1 MPAPHDS
8 APASAGVSLELI
20 ACHECDQ
27 LQQLRYPPQ
36 ARVVRCCRCGAEV
49 CRYHPDALN
58 RTLAL
63 TLAALMLF
71 IVANAFPIVAI
82 DMQGNLQST
91 SMLGAIEHL
100 WHTHVPLVAALV
112 ALTTLIVP
120 ALTFLLLIYLLGML
134 QLGRRPPG
142 AAVLLRLLRLS
153 QPWGMIEVY
162 LLGILVS
169 IVKLMA
175 YAAVIPGAAL
185 WALVLLIPLTAAM
198 LSSIHIDLVWRRL
211 AQLP

>member
-1 MPAPHDS
+1 MPTDS
-8 APASAGVSLELI
+8 ATEAVELI

-27 LQQLRYPPQ
+27 LQRLHYPPR

-49 CRYHPDALN
+49 YRYHPDALN

-63 TLAALMLF
+63 TVASLLLF

-82 DMQGNLQST
+82 DMQGNVLST
-91 SMLGAIEHL
+91 SMFGAVAHL
-100 WHTHVPLVAALV
+100 WTTHVPIVAVLV

-120 ALTFLLLIYLLGML
+120 SLTLLLLIYLLGLM

-142 AAVLLRLLRLS
+142 AAELLRLLHLS
-153 QPWGMIEVY
+153 RPWGMIEVY

-169 IVKLMA
+169 VVKLMA
-175 YAAVIPGAAL
+175 YAAVIPGVSL
-185 WALVLLIPLTAAM
+185 WALVLLIPLMAAM
-198 LSSIHIDLVWRRL
+198 LGSIHTDLIWRRL
-211 AQLP
+211 EQLK